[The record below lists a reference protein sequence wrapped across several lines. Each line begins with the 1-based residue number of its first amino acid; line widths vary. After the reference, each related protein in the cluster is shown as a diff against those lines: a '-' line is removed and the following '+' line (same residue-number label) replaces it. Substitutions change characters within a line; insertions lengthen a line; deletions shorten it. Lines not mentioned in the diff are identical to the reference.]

1 MSSTERKAHEIQQR
15 RITSLKKELM
25 SKDEII
31 KRLIETQTSI
41 LESMSFQKFKK
52 MNQMN
57 W

>member
-31 KRLIETQTSI
+31 KILIETQTFI